1 MALVT
6 GILSL
11 SAFNMNSKFIQ
22 EAEIKHGRTAMV
34 AMPILVGLEVLDHS
48 TLGINQLASTPL
60 NNQLL
65 LLGVFGCSEISQML
79 NGYEFPSSVNA
90 WFNMKNSHTPG
101 DYNFDPLNISNT
113 GNIDMLKTNEKL
125 AGRLAMLASFGF
137 ICNELV
143 TGNPTVSF

>member
-11 SAFNMNSKFIQ
+11 YAFNMNSKFVQ
-22 EAEIKHGRTAMV
+22 EAEIKHGRTAML
-34 AMPILVGLEVLDHS
+34 AMPTLVSLEVFDHS

-60 NNQLL
+60 ENQLI
-65 LLGVFGCSEISQML
+65 LLGIFGCSEVSQML
-79 NGYEFPSSVNA
+79 KGYEFPSSVDA
-90 WFNMKNSHTPG
+90 WFNMKDSHTPG

-113 GNIDMLKTNEKL
+113 NNIDFLKKNEKFV
-125 AGRLAMLASFGF
+125 GRLAMLSSFGF
-137 ICNELV
+137 ICNELL

>member
-6 GILSL
+6 GIISL
-11 SAFNMNSKFIQ
+11 SAFNMNSKFVQ
-22 EAEIKHGRTAMV
+22 EAEIKHGRTTML
-34 AMPILVGLEVLDHS
+34 AMPTLVSLEVFDHS

-60 NNQLL
+60 ENQLL
-65 LLGVFGCSEISQML
+65 LLGIFGCSEVSQML
-79 NGYEFPSSVNA
+79 KGYEFPSSVDA
-90 WFNMKNSHTPG
+90 WFNMKDSHTPG

-113 GNIDMLKTNEKL
+113 NNIDFLKKNEKFV
-125 AGRLAMLASFGF
+125 GRLAMLSSFGF